1 MTAGPCRSPV
11 SILQA
16 TPKAVALGIA
26 VLLPSP
32 VSAQN
37 PSNSVVII
45 GRVEEALSRE
55 PVGRAS
61 VVSGD
66 STTTVFADS
75 LGNFAIPLDS
85 TPPYVVRVAQ
95 FGYETTTFELPSS
108 APSSLA
114 ILILN
119 PAPLAVEGVTVVA
132 ETALSNLV
140 ERLEQRRGGYFGS
153 VRAYDVDRLLSE
165 GPGSAMDFVRQRS
178 AGVSECF
185 SNSLSLCRRR
195 GSREV
200 RVLLC
205 IDDIESWGPVA
216 DLESIPIEE
225 IFLVEFYGP
234 TSAWGLSGGPSAF
247 GRDATRRS
255 AGGLLG
261 GPSLF
266 GGNGTQRT
274 AGQVRVYTR
283 NGTLGRLAGGRRP
296 RAHVNFGC

>member
-1 MTAGPCRSPV
+1 M
-11 SILQA
+11 
-16 TPKAVALGIA
+16 
-26 VLLPSP
+26 
-32 VSAQN
+32 
-37 PSNSVVII
+37 
-45 GRVEEALSRE
+45 SRE

-66 STTTVFADS
+66 STITVFADS
-75 LGNFAIPLDS
+75 LGNFAIPLNS

-140 ERLEQRRGGYFGS
+140 ERLEQRRGGYSGS
-153 VRAYDVDRLLSE
+153 VRAYDVDRLLNE
-165 GPGSAMDFVRQRS
+165 GPGSALDFVLRRS
-178 AGVSECF
+178 PVSECF
-185 SNSLSLCRRR
+185 SNPLSLCRRLR
-195 GSREV
+195 GRDR

-205 IDDIESWGPVA
+205 IDDIESWGAVA

-234 TSAWGLSGGPSAF
+234 TSAWGLSGGPSVF
-247 GRDATRRS
+247 GRGGTQRR

-266 GGNGTQRT
+266 RGNGT
-274 AGQVRVYTR
+274 
-283 NGTLGRLAGGRRP
+283 
-296 RAHVNFGC
+296 